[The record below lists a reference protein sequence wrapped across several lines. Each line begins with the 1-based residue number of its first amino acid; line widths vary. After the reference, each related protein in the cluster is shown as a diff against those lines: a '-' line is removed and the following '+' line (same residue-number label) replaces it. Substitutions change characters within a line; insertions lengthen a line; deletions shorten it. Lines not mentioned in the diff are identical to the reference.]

1 MEIKADMAESRS
13 VSPMRKQPQRPEVVG
28 HFLVGSVIGKGTF
41 GQVKLGIDTITGEK
55 VAIKTLEK
63 SRFRAISDELRI
75 ARELQFLREV
85 RHPHIIQLY
94 ETYETK
100 TEICMI
106 MEYAS
111 RGDLLNHLISQGK
124 LKESEACRLYQQL
137 LSALDYLHSKG
148 VAHRDIKPEN
158 ILLDCKF
165 NVKLADFGLSN
176 NFEREELMN
185 TACGSPCYACPE
197 AIAGKPYLGPKADV
211 WSSGVVLYTLASG
224 SLPFEDANLSALYQ
238 KILSGKFQIPVHF
251 STELTELIG
260 NILQIDPSNRVSVR
274 EILNFPWLRTY
285 PAASLSLPSTIDED
299 LLAQLETLGL
309 GREQVTAAVQG
320 NKHNQAGTAYYLL
333 LMKKV
338 LGGERNGSVM
348 SRADLELTLNY
359 RRYMAR
365 RSDLTPIKGV
375 KLPTKDVSPKPANSH
390 SPSSALSH
398 YSPLRMQSSPKVSK
412 SPSIKVDLAPLKFGV
427 RKPSLDRGPPSS
439 YRLRQYSR
447 DKSPLP
453 VPQTVSR
460 IPPDANTSRIRASRE
475 LDRVIT
481 ALRRKRS
488 QHRKEA
494 RKFSPKP

>member
-1 MEIKADMAESRS
+1 MAESRS
-13 VSPMRKQPQRPEVVG
+13 VSPLQKQPRGPELVG

-41 GQVKLGIDTITGEK
+41 GQVKLGIDTVTGEK

-100 TEICMI
+100 TEICLI

-111 RGDLLNHLISQGK
+111 RGDLLNHLLSQGK

-148 VAHRDIKPEN
+148 VAHRDIKLEN

-176 NFEREELMN
+176 NFESEQLMN

-197 AIAGKPYLGPKADV
+197 AIAGKPYIGPKADV
-211 WSSGVVLYTLASG
+211 WSSGVVLFTLING
-224 SLPFEDANLSALYQ
+224 SLPFEDSNLSALYQ
-238 KILSGKFQIPVHF
+238 KILAGKFSMPISF
-251 STELTELIG
+251 SDELKELIE
-260 NILQIDPSNRVSVR
+260 NILQIDPKSRFSVQ
-274 EILNFPWLRTY
+274 EILNSPWLSSY
-285 PAASLSLPSTIDED
+285 PGAPLSLPTTIDED
-299 LLAQLETLGL
+299 ILSQLETLEL
-309 GREQVTAAVQG
+309 TRKQVTAAVQG
-320 NKHNQAGTAYYLL
+320 DKHNPAATAYYLL

-338 LGGERNGSVM
+338 LGDERNGSGIG
-348 SRADLELTLNY
+348 RADLELTLNY
-359 RRYMAR
+359 RRYLAR
-365 RSDLTPIKGV
+365 KSDLTPVKGI
-375 KLPTKDVSPKPANSH
+375 KLPSKDASPKPTNSH
-390 SPSSALSH
+390 TPNIALSRL
-398 YSPLRMQSSPKVSK
+398 SPLRMQSSPKVPICPHMK
-412 SPSIKVDLAPLKFGV
+412 ADLEPLRLSP
-427 RKPSLDRGPPSS
+427 RRPSLDKAAPSS

-447 DKSPLP
+447 DKSPLL
-453 VPQTVSR
+453 VPQIVQRTK
-460 IPPDANTSRIRASRE
+460 PDPNTNRTRASRE
-475 LDRVIT
+475 LERVIT

-488 QHRKEA
+488 VHRREA
-494 RKFSPKP
+494 RKSSPKP